1 MSSAP
6 APDHRAN
13 RRIRRRPGPA
23 LALIWPALLIGP
35 VMMIWSAAAMAS
47 AYLGR
52 GGAAEAPPAI
62 ETAAIGAGF
71 LGPVLAQIIRWQGE
85 LNAMISGA
93 LGEAVRAGTIGPAL
107 TVIGLAFAYG
117 VLHAAGPGHG
127 KVAVAGYLAGRP
139 AQART
144 SLVMGVAI
152 SLMQGLVAIVA
163 IGGLALVLGRQGL
176 GRMTDPLALELASY
190 ALIAAMGGWMLANLL
205 RGRAACGHD
214 HDHGHDHAHDH
225 GHHDHAHHDHGR
237 HEHHHH
243 EGHEGHD
250 HAAAAPRRRHP
261 DAFWGMIAAAGIRP
275 CSGAILLLL
284 FSMSQGAFLLGMAGV
299 LAMSLGSA
307 ITVVLIGLG
316 VIGVRRSLV
325 ALAAGGAGARG
336 GWLIDR
342 GLAFAAPALILI
354 FGTLMAWATWIRMSA
369 GL

>member
-6 APDHRAN
+6 VPD
-13 RRIRRRPGPA
+13 RRVIRRA
-23 LALIWPALLIGP
+23 LMIWPAL
-35 VMMIWSAAAMAS
+35 MIWSGAAMAS

-52 GGAAEAPPAI
+52 GGGAAEAPPAI
-62 ETAAIGAGF
+62 ETAAIGAGV

-176 GRMTDPLALELASY
+176 GQMTDPLALELASY
-190 ALIAAMGGWMLANLL
+190 ALIAVMGGWMIANLL

-214 HDHGHDHAHDH
+214 HGPDHGHDHAHDH
-225 GHHDHAHHDHGR
+225 GHHDHGHHDHGH

-250 HAAAAPRRRHP
+250 HGHAATAPRRRHP

-284 FSMSQGAFLLGMAGV
+284 FSMSQGAFVLGMAGV

-316 VIGVRRSLV
+316 VIGMRRSLV
-325 ALAAGGAGARG
+325 ALAAGGAGSRG